1 MKRYFN
7 RFIGIRKKLIYYF
20 LLTIFLL
27 GGTSLIAYFTALFV
41 TTNTEEI
48 VNDYTY
54 LNTLKNNV
62 SELNL
67 ELEKYLISAS
77 SDDLLRYYEYYNK
90 LNNIAARIPR
100 KMRFNADA
108 MVHKDIGYMVEA
120 LLEETEKAVLSKR
133 SRISSQYT
141 KHFTR
146 SNEISGYIDFYIQ
159 EMLNN
164 RLSAGS
170 VRYDSLSKTMG
181 LLFIVNLVL
190 IVSMVCLNL
199 WLAIR
204 STYKLTHPLTELAH
218 SAEEIAKGNFDIEV
232 TQTHTGDE
240 IDILAGAFIKMAES
254 VRGHIDD
261 LKAQAEMENRLREQE
276 MQNFKMAA
284 LVKESELKFLQSQIN
299 PHFLF
304 NTLNA
309 ASQLAVIEGADRTS
323 EFVQNIADVFRYN
336 LKNLDEHVTLKEELE
351 FVNNYMMILKMRF
364 GDRISYEYAVDVA
377 ALQVKIPRI
386 TIQPIIEN
394 AYIHGLQHLERS
406 GVIRVDVAF
415 EHKTLKIIIS
425 DNGSGMTQE
434 QVVGL
439 LENESRET
447 DKKHLSGIG
456 ISNVV
461 KRLKLLF
468 QIAETSQVIQIE
480 SEMDKGTKVT
490 LMLPLESSYTTRG
503 DEC

>member
-1 MKRYFN
+1 MQKYFK

-100 KMRFNADA
+100 KMSFNSDI

-120 LLEETEKAVLSKR
+120 LLEETEKAVISKR

-170 VRYDSLSKTMG
+170 VRYDSLNKTIGM
-181 LLFIVNLVL
+181 LFVVNLVL
-190 IVSMVCLNL
+190 IVSMVFISL
-199 WLAIR
+199 WMAVR
-204 STYKLTHPLTELAH
+204 STYKLTHPLTELSH
-218 SAEEIAKGNFDIEV
+218 SAEEIAKGNFNIEV
-232 TQTHTGDE
+232 SQTHTGDE
-240 IDILAGAFIKMAES
+240 IDILAGAFIKMADS

-261 LKAQAEMENRLREQE
+261 LMAQAEMENRLREQE
-276 MQNFKMAA
+276 MQNFKMQA

-309 ASQLAVIEGADRTS
+309 AAQLAVIEDAERTS

-336 LKNLDEHVTLKEELE
+336 LKNLDELVSLKEEIE
-351 FVNNYMMILKMRF
+351 FVKNYMMILKMRF
-364 GDRISYEYAVDVA
+364 GDRISYESAIEPTT
-377 ALQVKIPRI
+377 LHMKIPRI

-406 GVIRVDVAF
+406 GVIKVEAYVEERF
-415 EHKTLKIIIS
+415 LKIVIA
-425 DNGSGMTQE
+425 DNGSGMTQA
-434 QVVGL
+434 QVARL
-439 LENESRET
+439 LQNESRET

-456 ISNVV
+456 INNVV

-468 QIAETSQVIQIE
+468 QIVDTSQVIQIE
-480 SEMDKGTKVT
+480 SEIDKGTKVT
-490 LMLPLESSYTTRG
+490 LTLPLR
-503 DEC
+503 DN

>member
-1 MKRYFN
+1 MQKYFK

-100 KMRFNADA
+100 KMSFNSDI

-120 LLEETEKAVLSKR
+120 LLEETEKAVISKR

-170 VRYDSLSKTMG
+170 VRYDSLNKTIGM
-181 LLFIVNLVL
+181 LFVVNLVL
-190 IVSMVCLNL
+190 IVSMVFISL
-199 WLAIR
+199 WMAVR
-204 STYKLTHPLTELAH
+204 STYKLTHPLTELSH
-218 SAEEIAKGNFDIEV
+218 SAEEIAKGNFNIEV
-232 TQTHTGDE
+232 SQTHTGDE
-240 IDILAGAFIKMAES
+240 IDILAGAFIKMADS

-261 LKAQAEMENRLREQE
+261 LMAQAEMENRLREQE
-276 MQNFKMAA
+276 MQNFKMQA

-309 ASQLAVIEGADRTS
+309 AAQLAVIEDAERTS

-336 LKNLDEHVTLKEELE
+336 LKNLDELVSLKEEIE
-351 FVNNYMMILKMRF
+351 FVKNYMMILKMRF
-364 GDRISYEYAVDVA
+364 GDRISYESVIEPTT
-377 ALQVKIPRI
+377 LHMKIPRI

-406 GVIRVDVAF
+406 GVIKVEAYVEERF
-415 EHKTLKIIIS
+415 LKIVIA
-425 DNGSGMTQE
+425 DNGSGMTQA
-434 QVVGL
+434 QVARL
-439 LENESRET
+439 LQNESRET

-456 ISNVV
+456 INNVV

-468 QIAETSQVIQIE
+468 QIVDTSQVIQIE
-480 SEMDKGTKVT
+480 SEIDKGTKVT
-490 LMLPLESSYTTRG
+490 LTLPLR
-503 DEC
+503 DN

>member
-1 MKRYFN
+1 MQKYFK

-100 KMRFNADA
+100 KMSFNSDI

-120 LLEETEKAVLSKR
+120 LLEETEKAVISKR

-170 VRYDSLSKTMG
+170 VRYDSLNKTIGM
-181 LLFIVNLVL
+181 LFVVNLVL
-190 IVSMVCLNL
+190 IVSMVFISL
-199 WLAIR
+199 WMAVR
-204 STYKLTHPLTELAH
+204 STYKLTHPLTELSH
-218 SAEEIAKGNFDIEV
+218 SAEEIAKGNFNIEV
-232 TQTHTGDE
+232 SQTHTGDE
-240 IDILAGAFIKMAES
+240 IDILAGAFIKMADS

-261 LKAQAEMENRLREQE
+261 LMAQAEMENRLREQE
-276 MQNFKMAA
+276 MQNFKMQA

-309 ASQLAVIEGADRTS
+309 AAQLAVIEDAERTS

-336 LKNLDEHVTLKEELE
+336 LKNLDELVSLKEEIE
-351 FVNNYMMILKMRF
+351 FVKNYMMILKMRF
-364 GDRISYEYAVDVA
+364 GDRISYESVIEPTT
-377 ALQVKIPRI
+377 LHMKIPRI

-406 GVIRVDVAF
+406 GVIKVEAYVEERF
-415 EHKTLKIIIS
+415 LKIVIA
-425 DNGSGMTQE
+425 DNGSGMTQA
-434 QVVGL
+434 QVARL
-439 LENESRET
+439 LQNESRET

-456 ISNVV
+456 INNVV

-468 QIAETSQVIQIE
+468 QIVDTSKVIQIE
-480 SEMDKGTKVT
+480 SEIDKGTKVT
-490 LMLPLESSYTTRG
+490 LTLPLR
-503 DEC
+503 DN